1 MTTNSVERRHSGIH
15 ESSTNASVES
25 CRDSAR
31 RLALFCS
38 AFLML
43 LFGGCSEGGGG
54 LADNG
59 GMSGTGVSQGSI
71 SSFGSIFVNGVRWD
85 VSGATIEI
93 DGTAASEA
101 DLRVGMVVRVDG
113 DFASGNTTG
122 TATMVRFEDVLE
134 GPIENAPVETVPG
147 QVRVFS
153 ILGQS
158 VTLDSV
164 STAFDDGATFDGL
177 VMDDV
182 LEVSGF
188 VDAAGGI
195 QATRVSLRGTFP
207 ADNDVDRFGDVA
219 NLVANPNGTGVFDL
233 GTLTIR
239 YTASTTFTDVTRA
252 TLNSGD
258 RVKVE
263 GTLRLSG
270 DEIDADE
277 IELVSEG
284 LGSGDL
290 TRVEVEG
297 IALAC
302 PQSPEYCVGG
312 VPIDTSMAIF
322 EPVGFM
328 PMVGDEVEVE
338 GPLIAGTLVA
348 ERVESEGEDPAQRNV
363 RIEAAVT
370 SVDSAV
376 RTLLILGVTV
386 VADGD
391 TTIQDKSSI
400 DDENFLFGEILPG
413 DFLEIRGI
421 DEGGTVRAL
430 SIEREDATAGSDDVR
445 FEGPVTA
452 LDTATPAIS
461 ILGQPVPLDVG
472 TLYFDDLGASRTEEE
487 FFRNPGDVMIGDV
500 VRAEDLS
507 ASNLSTLLETDEM
520 EIEDPI

>member
-1 MTTNSVERRHSGIH
+1 MTTNSVERRHFGIQQ
-15 ESSTNASVES
+15 SSNDACVEPCRAST
-25 CRDSAR
+25 R
-31 RLALFCS
+31 RMALFS
-38 AFLML
+38 LVLLVL

-93 DGTAASEA
+93 DGITSSEA

-113 DFASGNTTG
+113 DFASGNASG

-147 QVRVFS
+147 QVKVFS

-158 VTLDSV
+158 VTVDSV
-164 STAFDDGATFDGL
+164 STAFDDGATFSGL
-177 VMDDV
+177 AMDDV

-188 VDAAGGI
+188 VGAAEGV

-207 ADNDVDRFGDVA
+207 ADDDVDRFGDVA
-219 NLVANPNGTGVFDL
+219 NLVANPNGSGVFDL

-239 YTASTTFTDVTRA
+239 YTAATTFTDVTRA
-252 TLNSGD
+252 TLSSGD

-270 DEIDADE
+270 TEIDASE
-277 IELVSEG
+277 IELVNEG

-302 PQSPEYCVGG
+302 PQSPEFCVGG
-312 VPIDTSMAIF
+312 VPIDTSMATF
-322 EPVGFM
+322 EPVGFL
-328 PMVGDEVEVE
+328 PMIGDEVEVE
-338 GPLIAGTLVA
+338 GPLVGGTLVA
-348 ERVESEGEDPAQRNV
+348 ERVESEGEDPSQRNV
-363 RIEAAVT
+363 WIEAAVT
-370 SVDSAV
+370 SVDSVA

-386 VADGD
+386 LADGE

-400 DDENFLFGEILPG
+400 DDENFLFGEIMPG
-413 DFLEIRGI
+413 DFLEIRGFE
-421 DEGGTVRAL
+421 DGGTVRAS
-430 SIEREDATAGSDDVR
+430 SIEREDAMAGSDDVR

-452 LDTATPAIS
+452 LDTVTPAIS
-461 ILGQPVPLDVG
+461 ILGQPVPLDAG

-507 ASNLSTLLETDEM
+507 ASSLSTLSETDEM